1 MPTDFDWRKYRK
13 QQMAPEPPPPPPA
26 GFVITSWIFNAFFY
40 VFLGISAVS
49 LWNFVEDA
57 NQTLKIVDHC
67 NDQKGV
73 AVRTI
78 RGDAVCIKEDVLTQ
92 VLNAKNTNQ
101 AK

>member
-1 MPTDFDWRKYRK
+1 MPTDFDWRKFRK
-13 QQMAPEPPPPPPA
+13 QQMEPEPPPPPPA
-26 GFVITSWIFNAFFY
+26 GFIVTRWIFNAFFY
-40 VFLGISAVS
+40 VMLGISVVS
-49 LWNFVEDA
+49 LWNFTEDA

-67 NDQKGV
+67 NDQNGV

-78 RGDAVCIKEDVLTQ
+78 RGDAVCIKADVLTQ